1 MEIKKETAGVVKKIT
16 SYLKE
21 TEAEAKK
28 VVWPD
33 RKYVVAA
40 TTIVIAIVALC
51 AVYVM
56 VLDFGFGK
64 LFIMLESGRPRI

>member
-1 MEIKKETAGVVKKIT
+1 MEAKKKAAGVIDKVT

-33 RKYVVAA
+33 RKYVIAA
-40 TTIVIAIVALC
+40 TTIVIVIVALC
-51 AVYVM
+51 SIYVM
-56 VLDFGFGK
+56 LLDFGFEK
-64 LFIMLESGRPRI
+64 LFMMLESGRPRI